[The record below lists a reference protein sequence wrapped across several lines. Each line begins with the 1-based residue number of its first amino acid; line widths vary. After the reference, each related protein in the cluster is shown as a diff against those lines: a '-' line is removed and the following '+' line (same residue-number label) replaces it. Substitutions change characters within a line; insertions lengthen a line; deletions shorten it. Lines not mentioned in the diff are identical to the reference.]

1 MKKSYQAPAV
11 EREDVMLEQGIAVSE
26 AIYIENNTV
35 EDWEEGNTNW
45 W

>member
-1 MKKSYQAPAV
+1 MKKTYKAPAV
-11 EREDVMLEQGIAVSE
+11 EREDVMLEQGIAVSQ
-26 AIYIENNTV
+26 AINIENNTV